1 MRTHFE
7 GLGRAWLTLFKEPQR
22 EIPNLVVLTLDKGG
36 TREAWRQND
45 EGLETLVMGWPA
57 EAGLRIGVTVRGG
70 LGERLKPISSYPLL
84 EGLPNDMTVEAVHVW
99 ENESEGTVG
108 AARNEGAEA
117 LWFYNPFLF
126 RDQPGLTPGVRQT
139 FLLAGLAYGVRHA
152 LLDEMTI
159 SSGPQYEAYA
169 KQWLDAH
176 PGASRLDVPQL
187 TLPLAGSRI
196 LVPGDV
202 YGEYQARV
210 PITSVEEGTIGPETI
225 YMLIVEFGLAT
236 DNPLRFPLYT
246 PARVCKDGYVPR
258 AGDEIDA
265 FIWIQGRIAD

>member
-7 GLGRAWLTLFKEPQR
+7 GLGKAWLTLFKEPQR
-22 EIPNLVVLTLDKGG
+22 ELPNLVVLTLDKGG

-84 EGLPNDMTVEAVHVW
+84 EGLPNEMTVEAVHPW
-99 ENESEGTVG
+99 ENQSEGTVG

-117 LWFYNPFLF
+117 LWFYTPFLF
-126 RDQPGLTPGVRQT
+126 RDRDALTPGVRHT
-139 FLLAGLAYGVRHA
+139 FLVAGLAYGVRPA

-159 SSGPQYEAYA
+159 SSGPQYEEYTR
-169 KQWLDAH
+169 QWLEAH
-176 PGASRLDVPQL
+176 PGSSRLDVPQL

-196 LVPGDV
+196 LMPGDA
-202 YGEYQARV
+202 YGDYQV
-210 PITSVEEGTIGPETI
+210 SGPIAPSSTLVIGTRT
-225 YMLIVEFGLAT
+225 
-236 DNPLRFPLYT
+236 
-246 PARVCKDGYVPR
+246 
-258 AGDEIDA
+258 
-265 FIWIQGRIAD
+265 